1 MKRVLLCANFA
12 LLCCIGIQ
20 AQTTLPA
27 SFGND
32 QDGATVSL
40 EGTTLTINGHGDLTK
55 MDASFLFT
63 NTHDKVFADDNGTQV
78 ADGTVFSD
86 ASTYYTRSDVYTP
99 ITENFTETYTT
110 SKTDT
115 WREFNATAANQVYKI
130 GYDWSSHS
138 TTYTLVK
145 EGDKVNTTQIWING
159 SNVDP
164 YYKKGEDGTY
174 TAISA
179 DEINSDTY
187 TTEKSKTYSVYS
199 NCSNVFYK
207 KGNTYSQVYNGQ
219 NVVEG
224 RDYFT
229 RSFDYQPASFDDLW
243 DLGVLYSKSKFI
255 DALVEHCEAENIV
268 FVNDTPSTPL
278 YINQDILDALFYYK
292 KDNQQTWMENQVLK
306 ELDLGQTTCKNL
318 SSKTFQDLPGKP
330 NFSLTSLTLPLS
342 ESKKVPARLFSPNSV
357 ANKALSKIVI
367 PEGYTAIGDSAFV
380 NMRIKDVVFPSTLDS
395 IGNYAFNGCVSIDTL
410 KLNEGL
416 TYIGKYAFLTDLKS
430 KTLVSVL
437 FPSTLDK
444 IDDAAFFNANG
455 LRDITFNEGLRY
467 IGNSAFGCQSNENLG
482 DLTTFTIPSSVRFI
496 GSGAFFLRQY
506 QDVFFESEVAPLM
519 PTGASVDNTIQAS
532 AKELSAFPPECL
544 QGNSGF
550 NGTKQEGNTSDDVKG
565 TGYANRENYKS
576 STGVYFTML
585 HYPNNITDKEKLST
599 YTDTLRVYHTWG
611 PGQAIDQWYGYDN
624 PYGKLT
630 VGKETK
636 PLYGWGGNQIYTD
649 VDYGFHDTYVG
660 DRYVWPSQAQWN
672 RAYGTALNGVGYDG
686 VTPYRTKLTDEELQI
701 LAEAGYVVGTGE
713 GQYSLDSLQEIAHKG
728 TRMFV
733 FSNPDTQPHKE
744 YDIKMEGGKWWTLC
758 VPFNMT
764 KKQVDE
770 VFGDETQVC
779 LFNKV
784 RRDRNTTTNINSIT
798 LFFTLDVC
806 HHKSTKKSENG
817 YWEYETIANNPA
829 PEDDDIVIYA
839 HESYMIHPSKTP
851 EDAVFVVKD
860 YSPIVGN
867 PSPTIIASSETN
879 GDIQMSGEEGNEY
892 RFVGNYIG
900 GSDAQDICIPQYSYV
915 FAKRKNQDEDYKF
928 WFYTGTTSLWK
939 PNKSLVQVARH
950 DGGVDDWHNFFNTQ
964 TNGAQQ
970 NSFFGTDPEVDA
982 VEHIS
987 IVAGTHVDAPI
998 YTLNGVMVSR
1008 NGDSSQLAKGVY
1020 IQNGKKFIVK

>member
-40 EGTTLTINGHGDLTK
+40 EGTTLTIKGHGDLT
-55 MDASFLFT
+55 
-63 NTHDKVFADDNGTQV
+63 N
-78 ADGTVFSD
+78 
-86 ASTYYTRSDVYTP
+86 
-99 ITENFTETYTT
+99 
-110 SKTDT
+110 
-115 WREFNATAANQVYKI
+115 
-130 GYDWSSHS
+130 
-138 TTYTLVK
+138 
-145 EGDKVNTTQIWING
+145 
-159 SNVDP
+159 
-164 YYKKGEDGTY
+164 
-174 TAISA
+174 
-179 DEINSDTY
+179 
-187 TTEKSKTYSVYS
+187 
-199 NCSNVFYK
+199 
-207 KGNTYSQVYNGQ
+207 
-219 NVVEG
+219 
-224 RDYFT
+224 
-229 RSFDYQPASFDDLW
+229 
-243 DLGVLYSKSKFI
+243 LYSKSNFI
-255 DALVEHCEAENIV
+255 EALVDLYEKEHCEAENIV

-278 YINQDILDALFYYK
+278 YINQDIIDAIFYYK
-292 KDNQQTWMENQVLK
+292 KDNQYSWKENQVLK

-330 NFSLTSLTLPLS
+330 NLSLTSLTLPLS
-342 ESKKVPARLFSPNSV
+342 ESKKVPARLFAPGYVS
-357 ANKALSKIVI
+357 NKALSKIVI

-395 IGNYAFNGCVSIDTL
+395 IGNYAFHNCDSIDTL

-416 TYIGKYAFLTDLKS
+416 TYIGKYAFLTNS
-430 KTLVSVL
+430 ITLVSVL

-444 IDDAAFFNANG
+444 IDDAAFLDANG

-467 IGNSAFGCQSNENLG
+467 IGNSAFGGQNNKNLRG
-482 DLTTFTIPSSVRFI
+482 LTTLAIPSSVRFI
-496 GSGAFFLRQY
+496 GSAAFFNRQY

-519 PTGASVDNTIQAS
+519 PTGASVANINGPRAM
-532 AKELSAFPPECL
+532 ELTAFPPECL

-550 NGTKQEGNTSDDVKG
+550 DGTKQGGNTSDDVKG
-565 TGYANRENYKS
+565 TGYANRENYK
-576 STGVYFTML
+576 THGVYFTML

-624 PYGKLT
+624 PKGELT

-636 PLYGWGGNQIYTD
+636 PLYGWGGNQLYPN
-649 VDYGFHDTYVG
+649 VAYGFRDTYVG

-686 VTPYRTKLTDEELQI
+686 VTLYRTKLTDEELQI

-733 FSNPDTQPHKE
+733 FSNPDTQPHKDYE
-744 YDIKMEGGKWWTLC
+744 IKMEGGKWWTLC

-770 VFGDETQVC
+770 VFGNETQVC

-806 HHKSTKKSENG
+806 HHKSTKKSQAGHWN
-817 YWEYETIANNPA
+817 YEAIANNEPPA
-829 PEDDDIVIYA
+829 DDDIVIYA

-867 PSPTIIASSETN
+867 PVPTIIASSETN
-879 GDIQMSGEEGNEY
+879 GDIQTPNEEGNEY

-900 GSDAQDICIPQYSYV
+900 GSDAQDILIPQYSYV

-939 PNKSLVQVARH
+939 PNKSLVQVAKH
-950 DGGVDDWHNFFNTQ
+950 EGGVEDWHNFFNTQ

>member
-1 MKRVLLCANFA
+1 MKRVLMCANFA

-63 NTHDKVFADDNGTQV
+63 NTYNKVFADENGTQV
-78 ADGTVFSD
+78 AEGTTFSD

-99 ITENFTETYTT
+99 ITEDFTETYTT

-115 WREFNATAANQVYKI
+115 WREFNATAANEVYKI
-130 GYDWSSHS
+130 GYDWNNNKP
-138 TTYTLVK
+138 TYTLVK
-145 EGDKVNTTQIWING
+145 EGDKVNTTQQWIGGN
-159 SNVDP
+159 NVDP

-207 KGNTYSQVYNGQ
+207 NGNTYLQVYNGQ
-219 NVVEG
+219 DVVEG

-278 YINQDILDALFYYK
+278 YINQDIIDALFYYK
-292 KDNQQTWMENQVLK
+292 KDNQQSWMENKVLK

-318 SSKTFQDLPGKP
+318 SSKTFQDLPGKQ
-330 NFSLTSLTLPLS
+330 NLSLTSLTLPLS

-357 ANKALSKIVI
+357 TNKALSKIVI

-380 NMRIKDVVFPSTLDS
+380 NMKIKDVVFPSTLDS
-395 IGNYAFNGCVSIDTL
+395 IGNYAFNNCDSIDTL

-416 TYIGKYAFLTDLKS
+416 TYIGKYAFLTNS
-430 KTLVSVL
+430 ITLVSVL

-444 IDDAAFFNANG
+444 IDDAAFLNANG

-467 IGNSAFGCQSNENLG
+467 IGNSAFGGLNNDNLKG
-482 DLTTFTIPSSVRFI
+482 LTTLTIPSSVRFI

-519 PTGASVDNTIQAS
+519 PTGASVAGFQAS
-532 AKELSAFPPECL
+532 AMELTAFPPECL
-544 QGNSGF
+544 QGNNGF
-550 NGTKQEGNTSDDVKG
+550 DANKQEGNTSDDVKG
-565 TGYANRENYKS
+565 KGYANRENYKS
-576 STGVYFTML
+576 NGVYFTML

-624 PYGKLT
+624 SNGYFQ

-636 PLYGWGGNQIYTD
+636 TLYGWGGNPIYTT
-649 VDYGFHDTYVG
+649 VTYGFHDTYVG

-686 VTPYRTKLTDEELQI
+686 VTLYRTKLTDEELQI

-733 FSNPDTQPHKE
+733 LSNPDTQPHKDYE
-744 YDIKMEGGKWWTLC
+744 IKMEGGKWWTLC

-770 VFGDETQVC
+770 VFGEETQVC

-784 RRDRNTTTNINSIT
+784 CRDRNTTTNINSIT

-806 HHKSTKKSENG
+806 HHKSTQKSATG
-817 YWEYETIANNPA
+817 YWDYETIANNSAPA
-829 PEDDDIVIYA
+829 DDDIVIYA

-867 PSPTIIASSETN
+867 PSPTIITSSETN
-879 GDIQMSGEEGNEY
+879 GDIQASDEEGNEY

-900 GSDAQDICIPQYSYV
+900 GSDAQNILIPQYSYV

-939 PNKSLVQVARH
+939 PNKSLVQVAKH
-950 DGGVDDWHNFFNTQ
+950 EGGVEDWENFFNTQ
-964 TNGAQQ
+964 INGAQQ

>member
-40 EGTTLTINGHGDLTK
+40 EGTTLTIKGHGDLT
-55 MDASFLFT
+55 
-63 NTHDKVFADDNGTQV
+63 N
-78 ADGTVFSD
+78 
-86 ASTYYTRSDVYTP
+86 
-99 ITENFTETYTT
+99 
-110 SKTDT
+110 
-115 WREFNATAANQVYKI
+115 
-130 GYDWSSHS
+130 
-138 TTYTLVK
+138 
-145 EGDKVNTTQIWING
+145 
-159 SNVDP
+159 
-164 YYKKGEDGTY
+164 
-174 TAISA
+174 
-179 DEINSDTY
+179 
-187 TTEKSKTYSVYS
+187 
-199 NCSNVFYK
+199 
-207 KGNTYSQVYNGQ
+207 
-219 NVVEG
+219 
-224 RDYFT
+224 
-229 RSFDYQPASFDDLW
+229 
-243 DLGVLYSKSKFI
+243 LYSKSNFI
-255 DALVEHCEAENIV
+255 EALVDLYEKEHCEAENIV

-278 YINQDILDALFYYK
+278 YINQDIIDAIFYYK
-292 KDNQQTWMENQVLK
+292 KDNQYSWKENQVLK

-330 NFSLTSLTLPLS
+330 NLSLTSLTLPLS
-342 ESKKVPARLFSPNSV
+342 ESKKVPARLFAPGYV
-357 ANKALSKIVI
+357 TNKALSKIVI

-395 IGNYAFNGCVSIDTL
+395 IGNYAFHNCDSIDTL

-416 TYIGKYAFLTDLKS
+416 TYIGKYAFLTNS
-430 KTLVSVL
+430 ITLVSVL

-444 IDDAAFFNANG
+444 IDDAAFLDANG

-467 IGNSAFGCQSNENLG
+467 IGNSAFGGQNNNNLRG
-482 DLTTFTIPSSVRFI
+482 LTTLTIPSSVRFI
-496 GSGAFFLRQY
+496 GSAAFFNRQY

-519 PTGASVDNTIQAS
+519 PTGASVANINGPRAM
-532 AKELSAFPPECL
+532 ELTAFPPECL
-544 QGNSGF
+544 QGNNGF
-550 NGTKQEGNTSDDVKG
+550 DGTKQGGNTSDDVKG
-565 TGYANRENYKS
+565 TGYANRENYK
-576 STGVYFTML
+576 THGVYFTML

-624 PYGKLT
+624 PKGELT

-636 PLYGWGGNQIYTD
+636 PLYGWGGNQLYPN
-649 VDYGFHDTYVG
+649 VAYGFRDTYVG

-686 VTPYRTKLTDEELQI
+686 VTLYRTKLTDEELQI

-733 FSNPDTQPHKE
+733 FSNPDTQPHKDYE
-744 YDIKMEGGKWWTLC
+744 IKMEGGKWWTLC

-770 VFGDETQVC
+770 VFGNETQVC

-806 HHKSTKKSENG
+806 HHKSTKKSQTGHWN
-817 YWEYETIANNPA
+817 YEAIANNKP
-829 PEDDDIVIYA
+829 PVDDDIVIYA

-867 PSPTIIASSETN
+867 PVPTIIASSETN
-879 GDIQMSGEEGNEY
+879 GDIQTSNEEGNEY

-900 GSDAQDICIPQYSYV
+900 GSDAQDILIPQYSYV

-939 PNKSLVQVARH
+939 PNKSLVQVAKH
-950 DGGVDDWHNFFNTQ
+950 EGGVEDWHNFFNTQ

>member
-40 EGTTLTINGHGDLTK
+40 EGTTLTINGHGDLT
-55 MDASFLFT
+55 
-63 NTHDKVFADDNGTQV
+63 N
-78 ADGTVFSD
+78 
-86 ASTYYTRSDVYTP
+86 
-99 ITENFTETYTT
+99 
-110 SKTDT
+110 
-115 WREFNATAANQVYKI
+115 
-130 GYDWSSHS
+130 
-138 TTYTLVK
+138 
-145 EGDKVNTTQIWING
+145 
-159 SNVDP
+159 
-164 YYKKGEDGTY
+164 
-174 TAISA
+174 
-179 DEINSDTY
+179 
-187 TTEKSKTYSVYS
+187 
-199 NCSNVFYK
+199 
-207 KGNTYSQVYNGQ
+207 
-219 NVVEG
+219 
-224 RDYFT
+224 
-229 RSFDYQPASFDDLW
+229 
-243 DLGVLYSKSKFI
+243 LYSKSNFI
-255 DALVEHCEAENIV
+255 EALVDLYEKEHCEAENIV

-278 YINQDILDALFYYK
+278 YINQDIIDALFYYK
-292 KDNQQTWMENQVLK
+292 KDNQYSWKENQVLK

-330 NFSLTSLTLPLS
+330 NLSLTSLTLPLS
-342 ESKKVPARLFSPNSV
+342 ESKKVPARLFAPGYV
-357 ANKALSKIVI
+357 TNKALSKIVI

-395 IGNYAFNGCVSIDTL
+395 IGNYAFHNCDSIDTL

-416 TYIGKYAFLTDLKS
+416 TYIGKYAFLTNS
-430 KTLVSVL
+430 ITLVSVL

-444 IDDAAFFNANG
+444 IDDAAFLDANG

-467 IGNSAFGCQSNENLG
+467 IGNSAFGGQNNNNLRG
-482 DLTTFTIPSSVRFI
+482 LTTLTIPSSVRFI
-496 GSGAFFLRQY
+496 GSGAFFNRQY

-519 PTGASVDNTIQAS
+519 PTGASVANINGPRAM
-532 AKELSAFPPECL
+532 ELTAFPPECL
-544 QGNSGF
+544 QGNNGF
-550 NGTKQEGNTSDDVKG
+550 DGTKQGGNTSDDVKG
-565 TGYANRENYKS
+565 TGYANRENYK
-576 STGVYFTML
+576 THGVYFTML

-599 YTDTLRVYHTWG
+599 YTDTLRFYHTWG

-624 PYGKLT
+624 PKGELT

-636 PLYGWGGNQIYTD
+636 PLYGWGGNQLSPN
-649 VDYGFHDTYVG
+649 VAYGFRDTYVG

-733 FSNPDTQPHKE
+733 FSNPDTQPHKD

-806 HHKSTKKSENG
+806 HHKCTKKSQAGHWN
-817 YWEYETIANNPA
+817 YEAIANNPA
-829 PEDDDIVIYA
+829 PADDDIVIYA

-867 PSPTIIASSETN
+867 PVPTIIASSETN
-879 GDIQMSGEEGNEY
+879 GDIQTSNEEGNEY

-900 GSDAQDICIPQYSYV
+900 GSDAQDILIPQYSYV

-939 PNKSLVQVARH
+939 PNKSLVQVAKH
-950 DGGVDDWHNFFNTQ
+950 EGGVEDWHNFFNTQ